1 MESITLENY
10 PDIRDLTR
18 KMSKDLQV
26 RMGGHLETIKTHFR
40 PAPVFGSHLSSFS
53 KSSALENP
61 KNAEVA
67 FAQLKALFKQIAISA
82 QLNVEPSLPDAID
95 INFATP
101 ALFPFVYRHAILTA
115 AGTRHLTVTA
125 PFRFV
130 LAYPEYSFS
139 DLRTLVDSHGS
150 KNELHTFV
158 LQYAVLNYIVMQNKR
173 RLCRCLKICA
183 SPSVLSTSMSSAP
196 CRLRRSQRRIPVRP
210 PDAVVAQVCKFLG
223 TDSAEEAFVDL
234 GAWSKLPD
242 PLADWFRGEAAGF
255 GITTGAGG

>member
-26 RMGGHLETIKTHFR
+26 RIGGHLETIKTHFR

-53 KSSALENP
+53 KSSGLENP

-67 FAQLKALFKQIAISA
+67 FAQLRAVFKQIAISA

-173 RLCRCLKICA
+173 L
-183 SPSVLSTSMSSAP
+183 LSLFEDLRFPIRSEYFDEFGTLPITTITAP
-196 CRLRRSQRRIPVRP
+196 AGSVRP

-223 TDSAEEAFVDL
+223 TDSAEELVDL

-255 GITTGAGG
+255 GVTTGAGG